1 MFTATDRPARILL
14 PRGGLGRAG
23 HPDPLAH
30 LFTTV
35 TAPEY
40 VWRSGHRVILTSRA
54 DYSPSPAINSFSTN
68 DTHFKRSELDVYG
81 LEPFGPE
88 QHFEAAFSRDATIM
102 AILARGAYQE
112 AWPRECKKLAL
123 YDVATGKLRLKKR
136 PLARGVG

>member
-1 MFTATDRPARILL
+1 MDDCQILATTCSRDSF
-14 PRGGLGRAG
+14 
-23 HPDPLAH
+23 

-112 AWPRECKKLAL
+112 AWPRECKKIAL

-136 PLARGVG
+136 PPGRG